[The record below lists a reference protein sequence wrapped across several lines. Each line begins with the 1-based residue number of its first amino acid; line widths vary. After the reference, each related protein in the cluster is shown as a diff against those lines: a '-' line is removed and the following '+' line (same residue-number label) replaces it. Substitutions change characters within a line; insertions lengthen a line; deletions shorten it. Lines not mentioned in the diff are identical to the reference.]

1 MTKNK
6 LGGKMSGVAILL
18 GVALLG
24 LLLIF
29 IGNNGA
35 TDVKSDDGSAAREEI
50 PCAQEYARSVEEKI
64 IKLCSGVYGVKNI
77 SVVVSISGGY
87 DAVYAQNSQSNSA
100 GYKNEFVLVGN
111 GSSEK
116 ALLVGYSAPKITG
129 IGIVCTGGGTSYV
142 KNEIISLV
150 SATFDVSKSKIYVVE
165 GQK

>member
-1 MTKNK
+1 MIENK

-29 IGNNGA
+29 IGNNGE

-100 GYKNEFVLVGN
+100 GYKNEFVLVGEGTACGVFSAEDN
-111 GSSEK
+111 GNRHSLHGRRHELCEK
-116 ALLVGYSAPKITG
+116 RDNFSCFCYL
-129 IGIVCTGGGTSYV
+129 
-142 KNEIISLV
+142 
-150 SATFDVSKSKIYVVE
+150 
-165 GQK
+165 